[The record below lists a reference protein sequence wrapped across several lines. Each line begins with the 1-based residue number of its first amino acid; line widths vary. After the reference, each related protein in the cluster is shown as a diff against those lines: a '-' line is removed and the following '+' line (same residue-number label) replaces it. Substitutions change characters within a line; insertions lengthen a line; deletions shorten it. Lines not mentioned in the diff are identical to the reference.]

1 MGANIGTT
9 VTNTI
14 VSFGQSMDKTMF
26 RRAFAGATG
35 EGLRAKTD
43 LRKRVLVKT
52 GTTLVSPSHVCFG
65 RYFQCS
71 TLLQF
76 TTALTGY
83 ASLYSS
89 HWKLLSILC
98 TNSVAL

>member
-1 MGANIGTT
+1 MVMGANIGTT

-52 GTTLVSPSHVCFG
+52 GTTVLSSRLRMSVLAVTFNVQLSFSS
-65 RYFQCS
+65 R
-71 TLLQF
+71 LL
-76 TTALTGY
+76 
-83 ASLYSS
+83 
-89 HWKLLSILC
+89 
-98 TNSVAL
+98 